1 MSDAHTALARLGSAT
16 VYEAAGRRGLI
27 GVPLIRILPG
37 SRAAG
42 PAHIAACGQGDNL
55 MVHAVME
62 AVQPGDVLVLTMPQF
77 EPVAMLGDLLATQA
91 HARGAAAVLV
101 DGAVRD
107 VEELAEIGLPVWAR
121 AISIRGASKTAVG
134 AIDQPVTVGGQ
145 PIVPG
150 DTVVLDADGAAVIP
164 AADVERVTAAALDR
178 EERERQKRE
187 LLRGGALSYDLDGLR
202 DAVERG
208 E

>member
-1 MSDAHTALARLGSAT
+1 
-16 VYEAAGRRGLI
+16 
-27 GVPLIRILPG
+27 
-37 SRAAG
+37 
-42 PAHIAACGQGDNL
+42 

-62 AVQPGDVLVLTMPQF
+62 AVQPGDVVVLTMPQF

-134 AIDQPVTVGGQ
+134 AINQPVTVGGQ
-145 PIVPG
+145 PIAPG

-202 DAVERG
+202 DVVERG